1 MSLLSFLKT
10 NKDKKFQERQA
21 HHSEEVTGNS
31 RISQLEKQ
39 LEQLKQ
45 DSLIKEKVYNQVN
58 SALANFERL
67 GEGLKLVEL
76 EKLKVSY
83 HELEQKNNELSKRP
97 SLEEYNFKNNQ
108 VMQLSERLE
117 QLTVSQEAHTKI
129 ELHMTQL
136 KQELQK
142 KVNRVE
148 ELERL
153 VSKFEKDHH
162 NLQLKIED
170 SKVIYKELDDKYT
183 KLRTEHDSLQSEYN
197 QQIQLNNQLQLQ
209 IQEMNTQMEQ
219 VQQLLLAETASTNE
233 TLYREEEKL
242 SEDELLISKEN
253 ARLDE
258 VIENIEAVEG
268 KSITTFVLEEE
279 DTEKIVFD
287 ELIEEEKID
296 ESELFVERDVDDTQV
311 TQTMSEVLL
320 KTVPVKDESEPPS
333 IPAYDASSFLSRK
346 EEAEH
351 SYLKQ
356 VIKEINSFM
365 QEITKINF
373 NDTYEVDYSTA
384 YVEGILRKRR
394 HENNQRLHYMK
405 EKPYIGRVDYVSA
418 DGAETMYIGEQGI
431 DGYVTSWKA
440 EAASLY
446 FLRTVG
452 VPIAH
457 KTLGE
462 TIVDYIRQIDIQAGK
477 IKTLHPPI
485 TATSQY
491 IKDEGLVSALKGKR
505 GLDMQSIVATLQRE
519 QYEIIRLPMTQPIII
534 QGSAGSGKSA
544 IALHRLSYLLYK
556 YKNLK
561 PESVAIV
568 GPNEAFLKHIKN
580 VLPKLGDFG
589 IIQTTLLDLA
599 SNILMLSPSKIKCH
613 KAADLETIKIKG
625 SLEFRD
631 IVERTTINMF
641 NDLRIW
647 ANAYTFKSISIPI
660 VPILREMEKYPHL
673 TLKERENLYFN
684 FYLKSLQQELKNE
697 NDLKQQFEQWV
708 KDKAKEI
715 EKQSGLNLPLNQNE
729 FISAEIA
736 ELGNQWLNYDTIHK
750 AKRSEKTK
758 KQMELSRQAFIT
770 EIQNTIQVKM
780 EEHHSVLQKL
790 IPGWIDEAVITKEWH
805 YYIQCELRK
814 AKEVIILDHIKKQ
827 SVEVTKVDTEK
838 PSIQNQLQEAH
849 ERVLQQLSMKQ
860 ETFYKDRKDMI
871 QQALLEE
878 TLMRIERGYNRQIT
892 KALKSSY
899 QLEYGFTN
907 NYLGF
912 KFEEKRSLSSDEM
925 DMLKVYVKKH
935 LELDYLDCF
944 DESIRVAIS
953 EGLLPDN
960 HSRDIYYEDL
970 PALLHI
976 MRLLNG
982 VANENKLSYLIVDE
996 AQDYMPYEIVELN
1009 ALTRKNGLMLIGDL
1023 GQNLNRASSL
1033 QDWHA
1038 LDPLIGEPAY
1048 YELQATYRST
1058 AQIVQVGNEI
1068 IQPFATGKYQLSTE
1082 TFRDGEDVEWVEVSV
1097 DTEEKKLVSILEEAI
1112 YTHKYESVAVV
1123 VKDESLL
1130 KHYHYMIDPYF
1141 SVAIQT
1147 AEALPT
1153 NVKVV
1158 ITTPTAVKGL
1168 EFEVVVI
1175 ARFNDYQPTDFDRKL
1190 AYVATS
1196 RALHQLYITYEKG
1209 KECLIK

>member
-1 MSLLSFLKT
+1 M
-10 NKDKKFQERQA
+10 
-21 HHSEEVTGNS
+21 
-31 RISQLEKQ
+31 
-39 LEQLKQ
+39 
-45 DSLIKEKVYNQVN
+45 
-58 SALANFERL
+58 L
-67 GEGLKLVEL
+67 G
-76 EKLKVSY
+76 
-83 HELEQKNNELSKRP
+83 
-97 SLEEYNFKNNQ
+97 
-108 VMQLSERLE
+108 
-117 QLTVSQEAHTKI
+117 
-129 ELHMTQL
+129 
-136 KQELQK
+136 
-142 KVNRVE
+142 
-148 ELERL
+148 
-153 VSKFEKDHH
+153 
-162 NLQLKIED
+162 
-170 SKVIYKELDDKYT
+170 
-183 KLRTEHDSLQSEYN
+183 
-197 QQIQLNNQLQLQ
+197 
-209 IQEMNTQMEQ
+209 
-219 VQQLLLAETASTNE
+219 
-233 TLYREEEKL
+233 
-242 SEDELLISKEN
+242 
-253 ARLDE
+253 
-258 VIENIEAVEG
+258 NIEAVKG
-268 KSITTFVLEEE
+268 KSITPFLLEEKN
-279 DTEKIVFD
+279 TETIVFD
-287 ELIEEEKID
+287 ELIEEESD
-296 ESELFVERDVDDTQV
+296 ESELFVERDVDDNQV
-311 TQTMSEVLL
+311 TQSMSEVLL

-333 IPAYDASSFLSRK
+333 IPVYDASSFLSRK
-346 EEAEH
+346 EEAEYD
-351 SYLKQ
+351 YLKQ
-356 VIKEINSFM
+356 VIKEINSSM

-373 NDTYEVDYSTA
+373 DDTYEVDYSTA
-384 YVEGILRKRR
+384 YVEGILRKRH

-405 EKPYIGRVDYVSA
+405 EKPYIGRVDYVST

-457 KTLGE
+457 NTLGE

-477 IKTLHPPI
+477 IITLHPPI

-491 IKDEGLVSALKGKR
+491 IKDEGLVSSLESKR

-519 QYEIIRLPMTQPIII
+519 QYEIIRLPMTQSIII

-561 PESVAIV
+561 PESVAIL

-589 IIQTTLLDLA
+589 IKQPTLLDLA
-599 SNILMLSPSKIKCH
+599 SNILMLSPSKIKRH

-647 ANAYTFKSISIPI
+647 ANAYTFKLISIPI

-673 TLKERENLYFN
+673 TLKDRENLYFN

-697 NDLKQQFEQWV
+697 NDLKQQLEQWV
-708 KDKAKEI
+708 KEKAKEI
-715 EKQSGLNLPLNQNE
+715 EKQAGLNLLLNQIE
-729 FISAEIA
+729 FISDEIVQ
-736 ELGNQWLNYDTIHK
+736 LGNQWVDDDTIHK
-750 AKRSEKTK
+750 AKRSDKTK
-758 KQMELSRQAFIT
+758 KRMELSRQAFIT

-790 IPGWIDEAVITKEWH
+790 IPVWIDEAVITKEWH
-805 YYIQCELRK
+805 YSIQCELRK
-814 AKEVIILDHIKKQ
+814 AKEVIILNHIKKQ
-827 SVEVTKVDTEK
+827 SVEVIKVDTEN
-838 PSIQNQLQEAH
+838 PSIQNQLQEEH
-849 ERVLQQLSMKQ
+849 ERVLQQLSLEQ
-860 ETFYKDRKDMI
+860 QAFYKERKDMI
-871 QQALLEE
+871 QRALLEE

-892 KALKSSY
+892 KELKSRY
-899 QLEYGFTN
+899 QLEYGFAN
-907 NYLGF
+907 NYSGF

-996 AQDYMPYEIVELN
+996 EQDYMPYEIVELN

-1038 LDPLIGEPAY
+1038 LYPLIGEPAY

-1123 VKDESLL
+1123 VKDEALL